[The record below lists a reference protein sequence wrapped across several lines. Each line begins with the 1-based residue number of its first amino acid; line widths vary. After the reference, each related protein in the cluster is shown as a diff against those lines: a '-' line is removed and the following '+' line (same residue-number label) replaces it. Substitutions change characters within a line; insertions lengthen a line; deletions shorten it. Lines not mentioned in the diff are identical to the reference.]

1 MAMAL
6 MLTSIYPIPSAEPR
20 AELGTCRSLI
30 QLLQEK
36 KDPPPPN
43 AASVLQEQKWSSKR
57 LGSYEGY
64 AELC

>member
-1 MAMAL
+1 

-36 KDPPPPN
+36 KDPPP
-43 AASVLQEQKWSSKR
+43 QRR
-57 LGSYEGY
+57 LSFAG
-64 AELC
+64 AKVELKEVRKL